1 MEGLNVTQM
10 QQVIAAIEKSKEENN
25 NVIGQFLKDADAKL
39 KNMEEVAQA
48 QLIEVATQTKRVD
61 ERVVDLNT
69 LKDVALG
76 QTSNL
81 NERSIEIE
89 QKIANLN
96 ERSIEIERKMVDY
109 NTQHDDLITNF
120 GEFGEKQTADI
131 SALRTNIEMWAQGFQ
146 GRIESHLSG
155 IGGVQAGVGS
165 AGGAEKEKRG
175 PQVDRK

>member
-1 MEGLNVTQM
+1 MEGLNETQM
-10 QQVIAAIEKSKEENN
+10 QQVSAAIEKSKEENN

-89 QKIANLN
+89 QKIANLS
-96 ERSIEIERKMVDY
+96 ERSIEI
-109 NTQHDDLITNF
+109 
-120 GEFGEKQTADI
+120 
-131 SALRTNIEMWAQGFQ
+131 
-146 GRIESHLSG
+146 
-155 IGGVQAGVGS
+155 
-165 AGGAEKEKRG
+165 
-175 PQVDRK
+175 